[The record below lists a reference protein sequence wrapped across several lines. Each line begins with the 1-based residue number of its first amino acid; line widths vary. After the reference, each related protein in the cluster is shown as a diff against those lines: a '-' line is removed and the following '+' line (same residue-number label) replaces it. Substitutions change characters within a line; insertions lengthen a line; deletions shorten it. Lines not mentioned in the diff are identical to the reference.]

1 MTSLSTSTPPP
12 RPAESS
18 SVPPLQISGKLTDKD
33 LKRLINNTRSSTIG
47 PTALYY
53 AGVTAPVIS
62 AGMALVS
69 RAILSS
75 SQLSDYWI
83 WFISALLAAMAG
95 IVWYLIF
102 VRWSYRHQAGRDG
115 EVGAQMTIDLAPSGL
130 HIRRN
135 DIETRIGWAAIES
148 VKKVRTSTLITF
160 QGADPLLIPDRWFG
174 RNKQMARAFKARL
187 DEGYTHGPQ
196 KEKE

>member
-1 MTSLSTSTPPP
+1 M
-12 RPAESS
+12 
-18 SVPPLQISGKLTDKD
+18 PPLKISGKLTDKD

-102 VRWSYRHQAGRDG
+102 VRWSYRHQAGRNG
-115 EVGAQMTIDLAPSGL
+115 EVGAEMTIDLVPSGL

-135 DIETRIGWAAIES
+135 DIETRIGWAAIDS
-148 VKKVRTSTLITF
+148 VKKVRASTLIIF
-160 QGADPLLIPDRWFG
+160 RGADPLLIPDRWFG
-174 RNKQMARAFKARL
+174 RNKQMAEDFRSRL
-187 DEGYTHGPQ
+187 EEGYSRGPQ
-196 KEKE
+196 QKEE